1 MTIPVVPYHR
11 RDGRRDCRDRA
22 HRQDVRAG
30 AQAWQSAVARVSR
43 EAARDARVEAQDVQS
58 AVARVSQ
65 AEARVS
71 RVEARASQV
80 AEWDA
85 LAGVWAS
92 AVAAARDAPA
102 AWERP
107 AARCSP

>member
-1 MTIPVVPYHR
+1 MPIPVVPYHR

-30 AQAWQSAVARVSR
+30 AQAWQSAVARDAQ
-43 EAARDARVEAQDVQS
+43 EAARDARVEAQDVQA

-71 RVEARASQV
+71 RVEARASQK
-80 AEWDA
+80 AARDA

-92 AVAAARDAPA
+92 AVAAAHDAPA